1 MKVSNYI
8 ITHKKFDMPKIKGY
22 TPIQVGAE
30 NKDDLGYIK
39 DNTGDNIS
47 IKNPNYC
54 ELTGIYW
61 IWKND
66 KDSDIIGISHYR
78 RYFAKKVLFFKKII
92 ETNQIIKILKKYDII
107 VAKKE
112 IYKESVYEQYCV
124 SSGFAKDLE
133 QVRKII
139 KEKYPDKYSEAFN
152 KVMKCNSISQYN
164 MMIAKKD
171 IYTKYC
177 KWLFDILFEMENSVD
192 LTEYNDY
199 QKRIY
204 GFIAERLL
212 NVWIL
217 ANNELKVKRVNVI
230 NTESKLSEKVRI
242 SLRRIKNS
250 IIFYKNNRKNRL

>member
-139 KEKYPDKYSEAFN
+139 KEKYPEYMNEFN
-152 KVMKCNSISQYN
+152 KLHTRTSAHMFNMFIMKKEILNDYCN
-164 MMIAKKD
+164 
-171 IYTKYC
+171 
-177 KWLFDILFEMENSVD
+177 WLFDILFEMENSVD